1 MRIGFEK
8 EGEKSKMENEK
19 LGHIRFMHV
28 LLSHHVL
35 AFFYGSFLFL
45 YELSITQEMVS
56 AVHPVLIMWSAA
68 VVLYDIFVRR
78 LWRELPYRRV
88 LALFIL
94 SVSITTCLTIGAG
107 GTGNIKIWLL
117 VILPVLIIYPICF
130 EEKEERQKNYM
141 IAFSGVWILNF
152 IASLVSLYMFFIRF
166 GGTVEFLG
174 RKAFAGIYRIAD
186 EGIESYIV
194 LQGLYK
200 DSGHAATYA
209 TVSVVFSCIMFL
221 AFRKGLSA
229 KKIWNYAGQVFCVFD
244 ILVQLSYFVLAN
256 SRGGWLSLFA
266 GIFIGLFVFVLFRW
280 KGFFRALVIAV
291 FGVTVSGFVLV
302 NARDVMSSVSIM
314 MEEQE
319 AGDSLPDSGKDK
331 KEKNERK
338 KQKEEQA
345 DKDAGSGSNAQK
357 GQSKQDTDG
366 KKAEEEV
373 RPDSFER
380 PKESGGS
387 IGSGRLALW
396 KEALELF
403 VKRPVFGDGAGNAA
417 YFAERYDVGE
427 RLRNGKAIH
436 NSYLDLLVD
445 YGITGFVLL
454 MGFYILCA
462 GKVWAKLT
470 KEGGNCE
477 NSFFFGIAGIVM
489 ILSASF
495 FLSCCFVNTTAMYF
509 SNLLLVSYLLSG
521 STLTDQ
527 RESKAES

>member
-1 MRIGFEK
+1 MRIRFEK

-19 LGHIRFMHV
+19 LDPIRFIHV

-78 LWRELPYRRV
+78 LWEEIPYRKV

-94 SVSITTCLTIGAG
+94 SVTITSCLTIGAG
-107 GTGNIKIWLL
+107 GIGNIKIWLL
-117 VILPVLIIYPICF
+117 VILPILIIYPICF
-130 EEKEERQKNYM
+130 ADKEGRQKNYM

-152 IASLVSLYMFFIRF
+152 FASLISLYMFFIRF
-166 GGTVEFLG
+166 GGNVEFLG

-229 KKIWNYAGQVFCVFD
+229 KKIWNYAGQAFCVFD
-244 ILVQLSYFVLAN
+244 ILVQLGYFVLAN
-256 SRGGWLSLFA
+256 SRGGWLSFFV
-266 GIFIGLFVFVLFRW
+266 GIFTGIFVFVLFRW
-280 KGFFRALVIAV
+280 KRFFRALVIAV
-291 FGVTVSGFVLV
+291 LSVAISGFVLV

-314 MEEQE
+314 MEKQE
-319 AGDSLPDSGKDK
+319 AEDSHPDSEKDK
-331 KEKNERK
+331 KEKK
-338 KQKEEQA
+338 KKEQTDQKQT
-345 DKDAGSGSNAQK
+345 DKKAGSNSNTQK
-357 GQSKQDTDG
+357 SPSKQDTDG
-366 KKAEEEV
+366 
-373 RPDSFER
+373 DSFER
-380 PKESGGS
+380 PKETGGS

-403 VKRPVFGDGAGNAA
+403 MKRPVFGGGSGNAA

-454 MGFYILCA
+454 MGFYIMCA
-462 GKVWAKLT
+462 GRVWVKLT
-470 KEGGNCE
+470 KEGRNCE
-477 NSFFFGIAGIVM
+477 YSFFFGIAGIVM

-495 FLSCCFVNTTAMYF
+495 FLSCCYVNTTVMYF

-521 STLTDQ
+521 SSLTDQ
-527 RESKAES
+527 KESKAES